1 MKITLAAIGKFKSA
15 EPEQGLALDYLRRA
29 QLQAKPIGIND
40 VNLQEIEIKAKDNV
54 KERESEA
61 LLNIISS
68 NSFLIVLDENGKD
81 LKSRELAALFE
92 KQLNNGC
99 KEIIFA
105 IGGADGHA
113 NSVKKRADFTLAFS
127 KLTWP
132 HKLIR
137 AMASEQIYRAMTI
150 LTNSPYHRD

>member
-1 MKITLAAIGKFKSA
+1 MKVALAAIGKFKNS
-15 EPEQGLALDYLRRA
+15 EPEQSLAIDYLKRA
-29 QLQAKPIGIND
+29 ELQARPLGISAI
-40 VNLQEIEIKAKDNV
+40 NLIEVEIKAKDNV
-54 KERESEA
+54 KERESDA
-61 LLNIISS
+61 LLQAISP

-81 LKSRELAALFE
+81 MKSRELASLFE

-99 KEIIFA
+99 KEIVFA
-105 IGGADGHA
+105 IGGADGHSQSLKSRA
-113 NSVKKRADFTLAFS
+113 NFTLAFS

>member
-1 MKITLAAIGKFKSA
+1 MKIALAAIGKFKSS
-15 EPEQGLALDYLRRA
+15 EPEQRLALDYLRRA
-29 QLQAKPIGIND
+29 ELQAKPLGISSISLLE
-40 VNLQEIEIKAKDNV
+40 VEIKAKDNV

-61 LLNIISS
+61 LLQNISP
-68 NSFLIVLDENGKD
+68 NSFLIALDENGQD
-81 LKSRELAALFE
+81 LKSRQLANLFE

-99 KEIIFA
+99 KEIVFA
-105 IGGADGHA
+105 IGGADGHSQSLKTRA
-113 NSVKKRADFTLAFS
+113 NFTLAFS